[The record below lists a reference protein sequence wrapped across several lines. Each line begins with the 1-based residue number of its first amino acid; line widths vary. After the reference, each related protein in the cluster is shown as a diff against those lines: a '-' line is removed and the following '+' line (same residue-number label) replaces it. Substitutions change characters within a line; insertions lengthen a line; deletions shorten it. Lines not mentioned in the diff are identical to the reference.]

1 MANVWDAM
9 KKHQAEEEARKAQA
23 QQESPDADSQA
34 SAAPASSPK
43 KPAPEA
49 TVAAKPARKAHSRSR
64 AGHAAPAN
72 GNGSEYSQLIRA
84 CHDPASS
91 IAEEYRALR
100 INLTSERSDGKL
112 CFLITSAKAGEGKT
126 VTCANLAVVLAERDD
141 RKTIVVDGDVRKG
154 SLSELFAK
162 PREPGLADVLK
173 GTASVKEAIR
183 KTAYPNLFI
192 LPSGKAGKDQCGQ
205 LLVRPELEDMVNL
218 LRREYDHVVFD
229 SPPIGTNIPDAGMI
243 GRAVGQAIVV
253 VRMNKTRRES
263 VEAAIRQLHSAKVEV
278 SGLVLTHRTFT
289 IPKFLYGGSGKGYD
303 YYHHDYK

>member
-23 QQESPDADSQA
+23 QQGSPGTDSQKPA
-34 SAAPASSPK
+34 AAAPSQD
-43 KPAPEA
+43 KP
-49 TVAAKPARKAHSRSR
+49 TAAADEPARKPASRPAAKHS
-64 AGHAAPAN
+64 APSN
-72 GNGSEYSQLIRA
+72 GNGSEYSQMIRA
-84 CHDPASS
+84 YHDPASP

-100 INLTSERSDGKL
+100 INLTSDRSDGKL
-112 CFLITSAKAGEGKT
+112 CCLITSAKAGEGKT

-154 SLSELFAK
+154 TLSDLFGK

-173 GTASVKEAIR
+173 GTISFKEAIR
-183 KTAYPNLFI
+183 ETAYPNLFI

-205 LLVRPELEDMVNL
+205 LLIRPELEDMVNQ
-218 LRREYDHVVFD
+218 LRRQYDYVVFD
-229 SPPIGTNIPDAGMI
+229 TPPIGTNIPDAGMI

-253 VRMNKTRRES
+253 VRMNNTRRES
-263 VEAAIRQLHSAKVEV
+263 VDAAIRQLHGAKVEV
-278 SGLVLTHRTFT
+278 TGLVLTHRTFT
-289 IPKFLYGGSGKGYD
+289 IPKLLYGGSGKGYD